1 MGNLQSR
8 DTTVDYREQRVFM
21 NNKTVDDD
29 GQRENTMDAMVSQS
43 NFYLK
48 S

>member
-1 MGNLQSR
+1 MENLR
-8 DTTVDYREQRVFM
+8 LRGTTVDYREQRVFM

-29 GQRENTMDAMVSQS
+29 GRRENTMDAMVSQS

-48 S
+48 L